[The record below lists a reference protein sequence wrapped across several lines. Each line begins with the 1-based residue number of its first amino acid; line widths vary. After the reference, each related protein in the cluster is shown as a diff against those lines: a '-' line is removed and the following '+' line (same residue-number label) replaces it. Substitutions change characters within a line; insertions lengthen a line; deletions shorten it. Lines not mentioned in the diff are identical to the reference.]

1 MLRVEN
7 LVYAHPGQ
15 TTSYQFSLVAQPGEV
30 TAVSGASGSGKS
42 TLLDLLAGF
51 LRPGSGSIRLDQQDL
66 VPLPPEARPV
76 SLLLQSDSLFDHL
89 GAARNV
95 SLGLPAGT
103 SRAEAR
109 KRVDA
114 ALAEVGLE
122 GVGNQLASTLSGG
135 QKQRVA
141 LARTLLRARPL
152 LLLDEPF
159 SALDDQTRMA
169 VRDLVR
175 TLTIRHHWHT
185 ILVSHHA
192 DDVAALATR
201 RYVLSEGR
209 LLESSAQD
217 PTKVIPATGPGVTL
231 PG

>member
-7 LVYAHPGQ
+7 LTYAHPGQ
-15 TTSYQFSLVAQPGEV
+15 AAPYMFSFFAEAGEV
-30 TAVSGASGSGKS
+30 TAISGASGAGKS

-51 LRPGSGSIRLDQQDL
+51 LAPSAGRIDLDGQDL
-66 VPLPPEARPV
+66 LPLPPEARPV
-76 SLLLQSDSLFDHL
+76 SLLLQSESLFEHL
-89 GAARNV
+89 TAARNV
-95 SLGLPAGT
+95 GLGLPAGIG
-103 SRAEAR
+103 RAQAR
-109 KRVDA
+109 PQIDA

-122 GVGNQLASTLSGG
+122 GLGDQVASTLSGG

-159 SALDDQTRMA
+159 SALDDETRIA

-175 TLTIRHHWHT
+175 TLTIRHAWHT

-192 DDVAALATR
+192 DDVEALASR
-201 RYVLSEGR
+201 RYMLRDRR
-209 LLESSAQD
+209 LTTNAD
-217 PTKVIPATGPGVTL
+217 DNK
-231 PG
+231 